1 MSIYEQI
8 AEVYKRDY
16 KTFHKM
22 AIRKVGDFWAEDL
35 VQETFERALKYS
47 PTYNPQLSMLDT
59 WINRIFDSVVKK
71 YRHAN
76 NLEELT
82 EESWVTEEGPHNN
95 FENVLEDFIKD
106 LIGYKENQKQ
116 VLYCYFILG
125 MRPREVL
132 QVVPESLHNINWIV
146 ADFRRDMRGKYGI
159 HA

>member
-76 NLEELT
+76 KIIYIPQIRT
-82 EESWVTEEGPHNN
+82 
-95 FENVLEDFIKD
+95 
-106 LIGYKENQKQ
+106 
-116 VLYCYFILG
+116 
-125 MRPREVL
+125 
-132 QVVPESLHNINWIV
+132 
-146 ADFRRDMRGKYGI
+146 
-159 HA
+159 